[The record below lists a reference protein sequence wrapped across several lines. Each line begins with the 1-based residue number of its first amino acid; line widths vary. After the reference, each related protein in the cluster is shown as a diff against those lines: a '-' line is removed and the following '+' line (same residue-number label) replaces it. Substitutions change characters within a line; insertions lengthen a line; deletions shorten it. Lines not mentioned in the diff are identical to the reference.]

1 MSHTALITGATGLL
15 GREVTKSF
23 KQAGW
28 LTVGQGL
35 NRAAPPTILK
45 ANLEDP
51 ADVKRILDEAKY
63 VTYSESYLDIVCM
76 VNGLIWG
83 CLVIM

>member
-28 LTVGQGL
+28 LTVGQGW

-51 ADVKRILDEAKY
+51 EDIKRIIDEAKY
-63 VTYSESYLDIVCM
+63 VKRYWVLFTLVFRTELRSM
-76 VNGLIWG
+76 GLTR
-83 CLVIM
+83 

>member
-28 LTVGQGL
+28 MTVGQGF
-35 NRAAPPTILK
+35 NRANPPTILK

-51 ADVKRILDEAKY
+51 SDIKRILDEAKY
-63 VTYSESYLDIVCM
+63 VALLRSGCVFMFLVERFIE
-76 VNGLIWG
+76 LIAV
-83 CLVIM
+83 LV

>member
-15 GREVTKSF
+15 GREVTKAF

-28 LTVGQGL
+28 LTVGQGF

-51 ADVKRILDEAKY
+51 SDVKRIIDEAKY
-63 VTYSESYLDIVCM
+63 VVFLLGVF
-76 VNGLIWG
+76 L
-83 CLVIM
+83 